1 MKNQKIK
8 LVLAG
13 TAKFSANVFELLIN
27 NNDFEIVA
35 LISQPNNLL
44 DRNKNVIPTNV
55 ALLAKKYN
63 IKLFQPT
70 KISEIYEELKNLN
83 FDFFITCAFGQF
95 IPNKI
100 LELPKKAA
108 INIHGSLLEKYR
120 GAAPIQY
127 SLLNNDKETGV
138 SLIYM
143 TNKMDAG
150 DILFQEKFEI
160 EENDTA
166 LEIYEK
172 MLRLLENNLA
182 LWIKKIYEN
191 QINPKVQDETKVTLA
206 PKINNDEAEFFTTE
220 SKEKALAKIK
230 AFNDQPG
237 AFIIINNK
245 RLKVYRATT
254 KKVSSPLNLNF
265 IDGKLYLIEYQ
276 WEGKKKVKHEI

>member
-1 MKNQKIK
+1 M
-8 LVLAG
+8 
-13 TAKFSANVFELLIN
+13 
-27 NNDFEIVA
+27 
-35 LISQPNNLL
+35 
-44 DRNKNVIPTNV
+44 
-55 ALLAKKYN
+55 
-63 IKLFQPT
+63 
-70 KISEIYEELKNLN
+70 
-83 FDFFITCAFGQF
+83 
-95 IPNKI
+95 
-100 LELPKKAA
+100 ELPKKAA

-150 DILFQEKFEI
+150 DIIFQEKFEI